1 MTTSVGAA
9 GPTVVE
15 IAVERPAH
23 GGHCVGRVDGRVV
36 FVRHCVPGEK
46 VLAALTQA
54 GPQDAFWRAETVE
67 VLESSPDRVASVW
80 PAAGF
85 GGVGGGELAHVSLAG
100 QRRWKTEVLVEQ
112 LHRLGGVSEEQTA
125 GVVVAGVPGDDER
138 GGLGYR
144 TRVEFATTVRGELGM
159 HKHRSREVVP
169 VGEMPLA
176 APGLAELGVFGW
188 QWPRKAQVKIVLPV
202 GGDRELILVNGQPW
216 RRSGAD
222 TRPCARRTVREV
234 VRARVGGRDSL
245 WEFKVAASGFW
256 QVHDA
261 APGLLAQRVV
271 ELLGDAVGRGA
282 TVLDLYSGAGLL
294 TAPLADVV
302 TGSGVVV
309 AVEQDRTA
317 VRDARRGVAQQEHV
331 QPVVGDVAEVLA
343 AGVEVPD
350 RVDAVVLDPPRAGA
364 GREVLAAVCA
374 RAPKR
379 VVYVACDP
387 ASLARDVAYLAGLDY
402 RLVHVEGHDVFPH
415 THHFESLAV
424 FER

>member
-1 MTTSVGAA
+1 MTTSVEPAA
-9 GPTVVE
+9 PTVVE

-23 GGHCVGRVDGRVV
+23 GGHCVGRTGGRVV
-36 FVRHCVPGEK
+36 FVRHCLPGEK

-67 VLESSPDRVASVW
+67 VLEASPDRVVSAW
-80 PAAGF
+80 PAAGV
-85 GGVGGGELAHVSLAG
+85 GGVGGGELAHVELSA

-112 LHRLGGVSEEQTA
+112 LQRLGRVSADQTA
-125 GVVVAGVPGDDER
+125 GVAVVGVPGDDER

-159 HKHRSREVVP
+159 HKHRSREVVA
-169 VGEMPLA
+169 VDEMPLA
-176 APGLAELGVFGW
+176 APGLAELGVFQW

-222 TRPCARRTVREV
+222 TRPSARRTVREV
-234 VRARVGGRDSL
+234 VQARCGGDDVR

-256 QVHDA
+256 QVHDG
-261 APGLLAQRVV
+261 APALLTQRVV
-271 ELLGDAVGRGA
+271 ELAGDAVGPGA

-302 TGSGVVV
+302 TSSGLVV
-309 AVEQDRTA
+309 AVEQDRMA
-317 VRDARRGVAQQEHV
+317 VRDARRGVAQQDHV
-331 QPVVGDVAEVLA
+331 RPVAGEVGKVL
-343 AGVEVPD
+343 VEGSQVPD

-364 GREVLAAVCA
+364 GREVLSAVCA
-374 RAPKR
+374 REPKR
-379 VVYVACDP
+379 IVYVACDP
-387 ASLARDVAYLAGLDY
+387 ASLARDVAYLAGHEY
-402 RLVHVEGHDVFPH
+402 RLAHVEGHDVFPH